1 MENYKKTKRKI
12 LELLE
17 FFLIPDTIWVGTD
30 LVLRFKKNYLITQT
44 IFTLDR
50 SFYKKQQIVQ
60 GFLR

>member
-1 MENYKKTKRKI
+1 MENYKNTKRKI

-30 LVLRFKKNYLITQT
+30 LVLTFKKNYLITQT

>member
-30 LVLRFKKNYLITQT
+30 LVLTFKKNI
-44 IFTLDR
+44 
-50 SFYKKQQIVQ
+50 
-60 GFLR
+60 